1 MFIYYK
7 LSGSIAN
14 FALIWNILLVLSVLA
29 SLGATLTLPGIA
41 ALILTVGMSIDANV
55 IIFERIR
62 EELRKGKTRKA
73 AIDAG
78 NQSAWGL
85 VAAVGGVPNGWTHAF
100 VNVYET
106 AEDLANSASNWDPSS
121 VLGIDQSLLNTVE
134 LTDGGFSFQ
143 NWAVQTSL
151 SAGERTTESVTI
163 WNFSRPKN
171 LAGFINEN
179 KTLWKKQFENDM
191 GGRISW
197 GVGLK
202 LNNRSQN
209 LSTVMT
215 WDRYPSLADALQA
228 LNQYEGG
235 LQRGSKMDEY
245 DPDGWSKNA
254 WKFSISMFL

>member
-1 MFIYYK
+1 MKTLYLFLL
-7 LSGSIAN
+7 LS
-14 FALIWNILLVLSVLA
+14 L
-29 SLGATLTLPGIA
+29 SLGVNAQYY
-41 ALILTVGMSIDANV
+41 SITYVNVPPENQAEFANIETTYWSKV
-55 IIFERIR
+55 A
-62 EELRKGKTRKA
+62 KA

-85 VAAVGGVPNGWTHAF
+85 VAAIGDVPSGWTHAF

-121 VLGIDQSLLNTVE
+121 VLGIDQSLLNTVK
-134 LTDGGFSFQ
+134 LTDGGFSVQ

-151 SAGERTTESVTI
+151 SAGERTAESVTV
-163 WNFSRPKN
+163 WNFARPEN

-179 KTLWKKQFENDM
+179 KTLWRKQFETDM

-209 LSTVMT
+209 LSSVMT
-215 WDRYPSLADALQA
+215 WDRYPSLADAYEA

-235 LQRGSKMDEY
+235 FSRASKMDEY
-245 DPDGWSKNA
+245 DPDGWTAQVIVSDVM
-254 WKFSISMFL
+254 WVD